1 MRNTWVNR
9 CRKSSYK
16 NLTLIRDKNC
26 QHTRM
31 KGASSSWWRAAAH
44 VLWLTAYPT
53 ERDGT
58 VPPQDQGEAAFPT
71 SAPRCTGG
79 SSLGVRQGEKLKCIK
94 IGKSKTVPVW
104 GWCHCLQEK
113 PRGIYKTTIWTN
125 KWSKTAGWKINV
137 QKFIVFLK
145 TSNRQLG
152 NVISF

>member
-1 MRNTWVNR
+1 MPMRNTWVNR

-58 VPPQDQGEAAFPT
+58 VPPQDQDEAAFPT

-94 IGKSKTVPVW
+94 IGKSKTVLCEDDVIVYRKNPV
-104 GWCHCLQEK
+104 EF
-113 PRGIYKTTIWTN
+113 T
-125 KWSKTAGWKINV
+125 
-137 QKFIVFLK
+137 
-145 TSNRQLG
+145 RQLFELI
-152 NVISF
+152 NEVRLQDERLMYKNSLYF